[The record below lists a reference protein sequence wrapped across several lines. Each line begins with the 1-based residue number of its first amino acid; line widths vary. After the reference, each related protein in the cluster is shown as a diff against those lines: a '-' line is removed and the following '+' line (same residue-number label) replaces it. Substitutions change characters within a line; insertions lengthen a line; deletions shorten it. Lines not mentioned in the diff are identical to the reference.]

1 MLQKQVGMV
10 LLGIGTDSG
19 GGATLESFY
28 DALSEVKLI
37 NPKFY
42 FGAFQLKVIFFGTL
56 ATQFL
61 ICAIGSRQENSFKL
75 LRVEMENYS
84 MIITMGMY

>member
-1 MLQKQVGMV
+1 MV
-10 LLGIGTDSG
+10 STRSQNTNNPNQHPDTIGN
-19 GGATLESFY
+19 
-28 DALSEVKLI
+28 
-37 NPKFY
+37 NPI
-42 FGAFQLKVIFFGTL
+42 GAFQLKVAFCGTL

-84 MIITMGMY
+84 HPHDNGNVLKRTSMDIDLFNIRL